1 MVSADRPLISLATLV
16 TTILVAC
23 VPAGSCARENERE
36 RRQVII
42 SRQVVDG
49 MLLFRQER
57 GRCPGSLE
65 ELVPLHL
72 KEVPYDAWGRRMRV
86 IVEGSTCAL
95 LSAGPDG
102 TFGSRDD
109 VRMVLDP

>member
-1 MVSADRPLISLATLV
+1 MSYGFPNMPRVLVLSGCLALC
-16 TTILVAC
+16 AC
-23 VPAGSCARENERE
+23 SREGERE
-36 RRQVII
+36 RRQGII
-42 SRQVVDG
+42 GRQVHDG

-57 GRCPGSLE
+57 GRCPVSLG

-86 IVEGSTCAL
+86 VVEGPTCAL

-102 TFGSRDD
+102 VFGSRDD
-109 VRMVLDP
+109 MRWILE